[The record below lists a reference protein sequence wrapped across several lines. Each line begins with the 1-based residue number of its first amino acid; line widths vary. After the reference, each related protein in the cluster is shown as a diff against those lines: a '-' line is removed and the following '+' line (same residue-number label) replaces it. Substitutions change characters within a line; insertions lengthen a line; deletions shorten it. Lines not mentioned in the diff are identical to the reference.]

1 MAPLIHPRLVNG
13 VFDDPGVY
21 VEFMYERRAL
31 LFDLGDN
38 QPLSARSL
46 LNVAEAFVS
55 HAHLDHFVGFERLL
69 RLCLGRAKTIRLF
82 GPEGFIERVGHKLAG
97 YTWNLV
103 GNYEAELAFEVTE
116 LHGDGERIAAR
127 FSSRDGFDRRDIAAP
142 MSAPDVLLEDAQ
154 VRVSAAVLDHRTPC
168 LAFALR
174 ETAHVNV
181 WKNRVEA
188 LGLGVGPWLRDLKQ
202 GVLAG
207 MADETA
213 IRAEWR
219 ENGERRER
227 TFRLGELKAQILSVS
242 PGFKVGYVV
251 DVLYSGSNAERIVEL
266 VRDADVLFIETPFLD
281 EDAAQAAR
289 KYHLTARQAGTLA
302 RRANVKTVVPFHFS
316 PRYLEREAEV
326 RREYEAAFTGLGGG

>member
-21 VEFMYERRAL
+21 AEFMYERRAL
-31 LFDLGDN
+31 MFDLGDN
-38 QPLSARSL
+38 QALAARSL
-46 LNVAEAFVS
+46 LNVTDAFVS
-55 HAHLDHFVGFERLL
+55 HAHLDHFSGFDRLL
-69 RLCLGRAKTIRLF
+69 RLCLGRQKTIRLF
-82 GPEGFIERVGHKLAG
+82 GPEGFIDRVRHKLGA

-116 LHGDGERIAAR
+116 LRGDGTRVAAR
-127 FSSRDGFDRRDIAAP
+127 FSSRDAFGRRDLAP
-142 MSAPDVLLEDAQ
+142 PSPAPDTLFEDAQ

-188 LGLGVGPWLRDLKQ
+188 LGLGVGPWLRELKQ
-202 GVLAG
+202 AVLAG
-207 MADETA
+207 VADDTP
-213 IRAEWR
+213 IRAVWH

-227 TFRLGELKAQILSVS
+227 GLPLGQLKAEVLSVS
-242 PGFKVGYVV
+242 PGFKIGYVV
-251 DVLYSGSNAERIVEL
+251 DVVYNDRNAERIVKL
-266 VRDADVLFIETPFLD
+266 VHDADVLFIETPFLH

-302 RRANVKTVVPFHFS
+302 REAHVKSVVPFHFS
-316 PRYLEREAEV
+316 PRYLEREAEL
-326 RREYEAAFTGLGGG
+326 RRECEAAFAGAAPN